1 MKKRILIL
9 AGMAVAAVLAVSGC
23 GKKTAETTAAATT
36 AATNAVEDND
46 NSIDVVITSLA
57 DGKLSGTDVDG
68 KTVTADISGAV
79 TNPAWELAAGDEV
92 NLYYQGEEF
101 TDGTKV
107 DEVEMV
113 VPFEFSNE
121 QGMDDLSLYGE
132 VTELSKD
139 SISVKQIFDGREQ
152 VNTSEQQMQAANG
165 EYGDTYTFSIPSY
178 ATIFSKA
185 DLKQG
190 DAVSVSYTGDL
201 KSAPVAYWI
210 VNDDMADE
218 EAAQTQSI
226 TGTVDKVDQNVIYL
240 LTEDQTSFKF
250 MADDDAQIQTA
261 KDNIGKKVRIT
272 FDGTLRYR
280 VVSALT
286 ITPES

>member
-23 GKKTAETTAAATT
+23 GKKTAETSAAATT

-280 VVSALT
+280 VASALT

>member
-280 VVSALT
+280 VASALT